1 VLRFPARTQS
11 LEPLAVIVTNNI
23 TTKMDNLQILEIN
36 SAQITAYKNFLSI
49 GLLNDEE
56 NFRITPTDD
65 LNASFP
71 TKDRNDSFTLSAYV
85 DNLLV
90 GIVSFG
96 RDGADREKLRHKGI
110 LFRMYVSKEFRGK
123 GIAKKLIE
131 ELINRVREIEDIEQ
145 INLTVIANNTNAK
158 TLYEKFGFTTFGS
171 EQNAIKW
178 KGKYFTEDQMV
189 LRLK

>member
-1 VLRFPARTQS
+1 
-11 LEPLAVIVTNNI
+11 
-23 TTKMDNLQILEIN
+23 MDNLKICEIN
-36 SAQITAYKNFLSI
+36 SEQVTVYKNFLAI

-65 LNASFP
+65 LHASFP
-71 TKDRNDSFTLSAYV
+71 TKDKNDSFTLGAYV
-85 DNLLV
+85 DKALA

-96 RDGADREKLRHKGI
+96 RDGNDREKLRHKGI
-110 LFRMYVSKEFRGK
+110 LFRMYVSKEYRGK
-123 GIAKKLIE
+123 GVAKKLIE
-131 ELINRVREIEDIEQ
+131 ELINRVREIDDIEQ
-145 INLTVIANNTNAK
+145 INLTVIANNANAK
-158 TLYEKFGFTTFGS
+158 MLYEKFGFTTFSS

>member
-1 VLRFPARTQS
+1 M
-11 LEPLAVIVTNNI
+11 NNL
-23 TTKMDNLQILEIN
+23 KILEIT
-36 SAQITAYKNFLSI
+36 SARIIEYKNFLTI

-65 LNASFP
+65 LNAPFP
-71 TKDRNDSFTLSAYV
+71 TKDKNDSFTLGAYTG
-85 DNLLV
+85 NLLA
-90 GIVSFG
+90 GIVSFD
-96 RDGADREKLRHKGI
+96 RDGSDTEKLRHKGV

-123 GIAKKLIE
+123 GLAKKLIE
-131 ELINRVREIEDIEQ
+131 ELINRVRKIDTIEQ

-189 LRLK
+189 LQLKKNNESPTPV